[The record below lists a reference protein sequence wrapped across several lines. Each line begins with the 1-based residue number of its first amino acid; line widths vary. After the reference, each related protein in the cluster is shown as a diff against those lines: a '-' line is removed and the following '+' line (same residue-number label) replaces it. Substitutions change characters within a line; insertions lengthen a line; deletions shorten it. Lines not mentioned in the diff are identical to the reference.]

1 MIRSFRSPFQ
11 ISLLINLVVT
21 LGLAVIA
28 GLAATA
34 AIDGAVDRTL
44 REEIRRDIA
53 LLTERTEDRDVLPPV
68 ASLTASLGQR
78 LFDDGGKDAQS
89 VYLLVRS
96 DQSVVAGN
104 AVTWP
109 PDVPLEERWIETD
122 ATGLGHGAGSML
134 ARVEAVDDGFFLL
147 VGRRLTARQALIR
160 NYVPILVGAVLCLGV
175 VSTFLFALLH
185 RRYQRRVR
193 AFNRVF
199 DRVRTGDIAARIES
213 GFLTPEGDELST
225 LGANVNEALAEVA
238 RLMRGLD
245 SYSQVAAHELN
256 HAVSIM
262 RERFLAA
269 GDTGAAQD
277 AEQLLELVSHILELA
292 KIEATPG
299 YAMQPVSLAETAA
312 SVATLYA
319 DTFEDRD
326 IRFELQLPPDDR
338 MEVIASA
345 PLLASAITNLLSNAA
360 KFAPEGSAVSLVL
373 AATDRHFS
381 VIVQDEGPGVATTS
395 IAELAG
401 AGRKAGPG
409 SHGFG
414 LRHVQAVAI
423 RHGARLTLANTN
435 PGLKVSIAFVR
446 PS

>member
-21 LGLAVIA
+21 LGLAMIA

-44 REEIRRDIA
+44 REDIRRDIA
-53 LLTERTEDRDVLPPV
+53 LLTERSQDRGVVAPV

-78 LFDDGGKDAQS
+78 RFDDGGEDAQS
-89 VYLLVRS
+89 VYLLVRP

-104 AVTWP
+104 VAAWP
-109 PDVPLEERWIETD
+109 AEMPMKEGWIETD
-122 ATGLGHGAGSML
+122 AAGLGLGSGRML

-147 VGRRLTARQALIR
+147 VGRQLTAQQALIR

-175 VSTFLFALLH
+175 VSTLLFIFLN
-185 RRYQRRVR
+185 RRYQQRVR

-199 DRVRTGDIAARIES
+199 DLVRTGEIAARVEPA
-213 GFLTPEGDELST
+213 FLTPEGDELSL

-262 RERFLAA
+262 RDRFLAA

-277 AEQLLELVSHILELA
+277 AEQLLDLVSHILELA

-299 YAMQPVSLAETAA
+299 YTMQPVSLADTAA
-312 SVATLYA
+312 SVAALYA
-319 DTFEDRD
+319 DTFEDRNIGFD
-326 IRFELQLPPDDR
+326 VQLPPDER
-338 MEVIASA
+338 MQILASA
-345 PLLASAITNLLSNAA
+345 PLLASAITNLLSNAV
-360 KFAPEGSAVSLVL
+360 KFAPAGSAVSLVL
-373 AATDRHFS
+373 TATDKHFT
-381 VIVQDEGPGVATTS
+381 VTVQDEGPGVATTS
-395 IAELAG
+395 IVDLAV
-401 AGRKAGPG
+401 AGRKAAPG

-423 RHGARLTLANTN
+423 RHGARLTLTNTN

-446 PS
+446 PT

>member
-21 LGLAVIA
+21 LGVAMIA
-28 GLAATA
+28 GFAAIA

-53 LLTERTEDRDVLPPV
+53 LLTERTQDRDVLPPV

-78 LFDDGGKDAQS
+78 LFEDGGGDAQS

-96 DQSVVAGN
+96 DQSVIVGN
-104 AVTWP
+104 APSWP
-109 PDVPLEERWIETD
+109 SETRLEERWIETD
-122 ATGLGHGAGSML
+122 ATELGLGAGNIL
-134 ARVEAVDDGFFLL
+134 ARVEAVDAGFFLL

-160 NYVPILVGAVLCLGV
+160 NYVPVLVGAVLCLGM

-185 RRYQRRVR
+185 RRYQRRVQ
-193 AFNRVF
+193 ALNRVF
-199 DRVRTGDIAARIES
+199 DRVRTGEVAARVGS
-213 GFLTPEGDELST
+213 GFLTPEGDALST

-256 HAVSIM
+256 HGVSIM
-262 RERFLAA
+262 RDRFLAA

-277 AEQLLELVSHILELA
+277 AEQLLDLVSHILELA

-299 YAMQPVSLAETAA
+299 YTMQPVSLSETTA
-312 SVATLYA
+312 SVAALYA
-319 DTFEDRD
+319 DTFEDRN
-326 IRFELQLPPDDR
+326 IRFELKLPLNDR
-338 MEVIASA
+338 MEILASA

-360 KFAPEGSAVSLVL
+360 KFAPEGSAVLLVL
-373 AATDRHFS
+373 AATDRYFT
-381 VIVQDEGPGVATTS
+381 VTVQDEGPGVVTTS

-423 RHGARLTLANTN
+423 RHGARLTLANTT
-435 PGLKVSIAFVR
+435 PGLKVTIAFVR
-446 PS
+446 PT